1 MAIVE
6 MSKLSVI
13 CLNSQKKRFIKE
25 LMDLGVVEINKPSG
39 NSLDNPIPEGTFIA
53 NNSAEVSHLDA
64 QIAAFGAALETLDSY
79 DQGKKPLF
87 KTRKEVTVD
96 DFIKEVDVNQDSAK
110 HISEEA
116 SALVKRVAE
125 AKNEINRL
133 ALLIKGLEPW
143 KELDLPLNETGTKT
157 SAVFMG
163 VVPVKTNMTFF

>member
-110 HISEEA
+110 HIS
-116 SALVKRVAE
+116 
-125 AKNEINRL
+125 
-133 ALLIKGLEPW
+133 
-143 KELDLPLNETGTKT
+143 
-157 SAVFMG
+157 
-163 VVPVKTNMTFF
+163 

>member
-64 QIAAFGAALETLDSY
+64 QIAAFGAAL
-79 DQGKKPLF
+79 KK
-87 KTRKEVTVD
+87 
-96 DFIKEVDVNQDSAK
+96 
-110 HISEEA
+110 
-116 SALVKRVAE
+116 KR
-125 AKNEINRL
+125 
-133 ALLIKGLEPW
+133 
-143 KELDLPLNETGTKT
+143 
-157 SAVFMG
+157 
-163 VVPVKTNMTFF
+163 